1 MTQYTFENLDD
12 YSFEILCRDLL
23 NEEQRQEV
31 KINHGL
37 GGDFNLSFTTFKR
50 GKDRGIDLYYS
61 VGKITVVGQVKHV
74 RSDFK
79 ALMKSLRQK
88 LNDKTEAD
96 KVKVLGPSK
105 YIFMTSVALSIANK
119 EELQRF
125 FSPFII
131 RISDIYGREDLNKLL
146 SLYPHVERRHV
157 QLYFTNH
164 LVLERLMTAA
174 NVSSSIITLEHIRYQ
189 VKSFVQTTNFS
200 TALKAIDSR
209 NLLIIKGLPGVGKT
223 VLAELLCLYY
233 VEKGYKFIEVLDIDT
248 EIERLLEEP
257 DKCIFYYNDFL
268 GANTL
273 LVADALR
280 NEARLSRLLRRI
292 ESSSSKKIV
301 LTTRN
306 NLLNN
311 AEINSE
317 GLGRIFE
324 KISPYELDISGL
336 SYEERYEM
344 LRVHMEKNNIPI
356 RLFTSDLFEFICEHK
371 NFSPRLIEFITN
383 RKDVDV
389 HIELY
394 QEFVKYS
401 FENPKKIWEFAYQNQ
416 TSHICKIYLNH
427 LFLFGP
433 GFNTQDFR
441 ASFEKRIQYEVI
453 WNNYST
459 DNQEFKNCT
468 RQLDTTFIT
477 IKSRYNFKE
486 PYQDIEFIN
495 PSFADYIRNEIREN
509 RGFILGSVL
518 NFDRHEILLERFNHS
533 KKDLIHLMPSD
544 MLRSLLLNKNS
555 LQIFREQYSVI
566 NYLELISNYFDIF
579 EIENVFAEDIT
590 SIFYSDEIGDS
601 VYDYLNFL
609 NEFSTSMIVNKF
621 IKNHHDTLFPEL
633 FDKIVFK
640 SDFDNIMDVMKLYK
654 IDIKEYIR
662 NERIMTVLK
671 DSFYRVL
678 SDDIADYVFIKKEYV
693 KNSRDIDDIYRDMRI
708 KYLKYLELFSIEESL
723 IIGILDGIDWQGIL
737 NFHEFKN
744 SGII

>member
-1 MTQYTFENLDD
+1 MAKYTFENLDD

-31 KINHGL
+31 KTNHGL
-37 GGDFNLSFTTFKR
+37 EGNFYLSFTTFKR
-50 GKDRGIDLYYS
+50 GRDRGIDLYYS
-61 VGKITVVGQVKHV
+61 AEEITVVGQVKHI

-79 ALMKSLRQK
+79 ALMKSLKQK
-88 LNDKTEAD
+88 LNGKTEAD
-96 KVKVLGPSK
+96 KVKVLRPAK
-105 YIFMTSVALSIANK
+105 YIFMTSVPLSLANK
-119 EELQRF
+119 EELQAF

-146 SLYPHVERRHV
+146 DLYSHVERRHV

-164 LVLERLMTAA
+164 LVLENLMSAA
-174 NVSSSIITLEHIRYQ
+174 NISGSMITLEHIENQ
-189 VKSFVQTTNFS
+189 VKSFVQTINFS

-233 VEKGYKFIEVLDIDT
+233 VEKGYRFIEVIDIDA
-248 EIERLLEEP
+248 EIERLLDRPE
-257 DKCIFYYNDFL
+257 KCIFYYNDFL

-273 LVADALR
+273 LVNDALR

-324 KISPYELDISGL
+324 RISPYELDISGL
-336 SYEERYEM
+336 SYEERHEM
-344 LRVHMEKNNIPI
+344 LRIHIEKNNSPI
-356 RLFTSDLFEFICEHK
+356 GLFANDLFDFICEHK

-383 RKDVDV
+383 RKDVDL
-389 HIELY
+389 HSQSY
-394 QEFVKYS
+394 DEFVKYS

-416 TSHICKIYLNH
+416 TSYICKIYLNH
-427 LFLFGP
+427 LFLFGQ
-433 GFNTQDFR
+433 GCASDDFK
-441 ASFEKRIQYEVI
+441 ASFDKRLQYEVLN
-453 WNNYST
+453 NNYSLN
-459 DNQEFKNCT
+459 NQEFKTCT

-477 IKSRYNFKE
+477 IKSRLNYTTS
-486 PYQDIEFIN
+486 YQDIEFIN

-518 NFDRHEILLERFNHS
+518 NFDRHEILLQRFNHN
-533 KKDLIHLMPSD
+533 KKDLTHLMDKES
-544 MLRSLLLNKNS
+544 LQGLLLNKKS
-555 LQIFREQYSVI
+555 LQIFREQDSVI
-566 NYLELISNYFDIF
+566 NYLELISNYFDIL
-579 EIENVFAEDIT
+579 EIENIFADDIT
-590 SIFYSDEIGDS
+590 AIFSSDEIGES

-609 NEFSTSMIVNKF
+609 QEFSSSTIVKKF
-621 IKNHHDTLFPEL
+621 VKSHHDSLFPDL

-640 SDFDNIMDVMKLYK
+640 TDFDTIMDIMKLYE
-654 IDIKEYIR
+654 IDIKEYCSS
-662 NERIMTVLK
+662 ERLMSVIK
-671 DSFYRVL
+671 NAFYRVL
-678 SDDIADYVFIKKEYV
+678 NDDVHDYVFIKKEYV
-693 KNSRDIDDIYRDMRI
+693 RDSKDIEEIYRELRY
-708 KYLKYLELFSIEESL
+708 KYTDYLDFFSIQESL
-723 IIGILDGIDWQGIL
+723 ITSILDGIDWQVIL
-737 NFHEFKN
+737 NFQKYKD
-744 SGII
+744 SGIA

>member
-1 MTQYTFENLDD
+1 MVQYTFENLDD

-31 KINHGL
+31 KENHGL
-37 GGDFNLSFTTFKR
+37 GGNFNLSFTTFKR

-61 VGKITVVGQVKHV
+61 AGEITVVGQVKHV

-79 ALMKSLRQK
+79 GLMKALRQK
-88 LNDKTEAD
+88 LNGKTEAD
-96 KVKVLGPSK
+96 KVKALGPSK
-105 YIFMTSVALSIANK
+105 YIFMTSVALSISNK

-125 FSPFII
+125 FSPFVI

-146 SLYPHVERRHV
+146 SLYSHVERRHV

-164 LVLERLMTAA
+164 LVLENLMTAA
-174 NVSSSIITLEHIRYQ
+174 NVSSSMITVEQIKDQ

-233 VEKGYKFIEVLDIDT
+233 VEKGYKFIEVLNIDT
-248 EIERLLEEP
+248 EIERLLERPE
-257 DKCIFYYNDFL
+257 KCIFYYNDFL

-324 KISPYELDISGL
+324 RISPYELDISGL

-344 LRVHMEKNNIPI
+344 LRVHIEKNNIPI
-356 RLFTSDLFEFICEHK
+356 RLFANDLFDFICEHK
-371 NFSPRLIEFITN
+371 NFSPRLIEFISN
-383 RKDVDV
+383 RKDVDI
-389 HIELY
+389 HIESY
-394 QEFVKYS
+394 EEFVKYS

-427 LFLFGP
+427 LFLFGS
-433 GFNTQDFR
+433 GFNTQAFR
-441 ASFEKRIQYEVI
+441 ASFEKRIQYEVLF
-453 WNNYST
+453 NNYSS
-459 DNQEFKNCT
+459 DNQEFKSCT

-477 IKSRYNFKE
+477 IKFRYNFE
-486 PYQDIEFIN
+486 EAYQDIEFIN

-518 NFDRHEILLERFNHS
+518 NFDRHEILLERFNHT
-533 KKDLIHLMPSD
+533 KKDLIHLMNSD

-566 NYLELISNYFDIF
+566 NYLELISNYFDIL

-590 SIFYSDEIGDS
+590 SIFYSDEMGDS

-621 IKNHHDTLFPEL
+621 VTNHHDTLFPEL

-640 SDFDNIMDVMKLYK
+640 SDFDSIMDVMKLYK
-654 IDIKEYIR
+654 IDIKEYIG
-662 NERIMTVLK
+662 NERVMTVLK
-671 DSFYRVL
+671 NSFYRVL
-678 SDDIADYVFIKKEYV
+678 NDDIGDYVFMKKEYI
-693 KNSRDIDDIYRDMRI
+693 KSRRDIDDIYSDLI
-708 KYLKYLELFSIEESL
+708 TKYLEYLELFSIEESL

-737 NFHEFKN
+737 NFHQFKN